1 VAQLG
6 ILQKKGVIAIDNAK
20 DGMYTLRQRWHF
32 NLNDNIFMSRITLKE
47 LAERANTSIR
57 SVNRAL
63 KGQSGVGKD
72 KRAEILKLAS
82 ELAYT
87 PNIAARNLRM
97 QRSSFVGILG
107 GNYGNNIHTRR
118 LHMLVQKLEE
128 NNYFPLLGTVPENLE
143 ATSQIFREWAGF
155 VNYVIVLGGLKPEVL
170 KEFEKMPQ
178 HFILIDND
186 IDMNT
191 CSRLLVDRSSGIKD
205 GILHLA
211 KNGRKK
217 LARCGD
223 IATRQLGLHKAFK
236 ELQNDKKVDFIH
248 FESKSNFE
256 DGFAIGDKLMG
267 SGADAVFFDTDRM
280 ALGFLKYA
288 WKNGI
293 KIPED
298 ISVIGFDDDP
308 FDTQSCPAL
317 STVAHPIE
325 EINNKIIELI
335 EQNAKTGEDFVF
347 STKFINRESV

>member
-1 VAQLG
+1 MVAFFC
-6 ILQKKGVIAIDNAK
+6 KKIIIAVDNAN

-32 NLNDNIFMSRITLKE
+32 NLIIKDIMSQITLKE
-47 LAERANTSIR
+47 LAEKANTSIR

-63 KGQSGVGKD
+63 KGQSGLGKD

-82 ELAYT
+82 ELGYT
-87 PNIAARNLRM
+87 PNIAARNLRL
-97 QRSSFVGILG
+97 QRSNFVGILG
-107 GNYGNNIHTRR
+107 GNRGNNIHMRR
-118 LHMLVQKLEE
+118 LHMLVQELEE
-128 NNYFPLLGTVPENLE
+128 HDYFPLLAMMPEDIE
-143 ATSQIFREWAGF
+143 TAAQVFREWAGF
-155 VNYVIVLGGLKPEVL
+155 VNYIIVFGNLNPEVL
-170 KEFEKMPQ
+170 SKFEKMPQ
-178 HFILIDND
+178 HFILIDNG
-186 IDMNT
+186 IDT
-191 CSRLLVDRSSGIKD
+191 KVCSRFLIDRSNGIKD

-211 KNGRKK
+211 KNNRKK

-223 IATRQLGLHKAFK
+223 VGSRQLGLKKAFE
-236 ELQNDKKVDFIH
+236 ELQDNKKIDFIYLK
-248 FESKSNFE
+248 SASNFE
-256 DGFAIGDKLMG
+256 DGFAIGDKLMA

-308 FDTQSCPAL
+308 VGTQSCPAL

-335 EQNAKTGEDFVF
+335 EQNAKNGEDFVF

>member
-1 VAQLG
+1 
-6 ILQKKGVIAIDNAK
+6 
-20 DGMYTLRQRWHF
+20 
-32 NLNDNIFMSRITLKE
+32 MSITLKE
-47 LAERANTSIR
+47 LAEKANTSIR

-63 KGQSGVGKD
+63 KGQSGIGKE

-82 ELAYT
+82 KLGYT
-87 PNIAARNLRM
+87 PNIAARNLRL
-97 QRSSFVGILG
+97 QRSNFVGILSG
-107 GNYGNNIHTRR
+107 SLTNNVNLRK
-118 LHMLVQKLEE
+118 MYDLVQKLEE
-128 NNYFPLLGTVPENLE
+128 HDYFPLLSMGPQDVET
-143 ATSQIFREWAGF
+143 ASQMFREWSGF
-155 VNYVIVLGGLKPEVL
+155 VNYIIVLGYLKPEVL
-170 KEFEKMPQ
+170 REFEKMPQ
-178 HFILIDND
+178 HFILIDNN
-186 IDMNT
+186 IDT
-191 CSRLLVDRSSGIKD
+191 AVCSRLLIDRSTGIKD

-211 KNGRKK
+211 KNNRKK

-223 IATRQLGLHKAFK
+223 IATRELGLRKAFK
-236 ELQNDKKVDFIH
+236 ELPNKKKMDFLYL
-248 FESKSNFE
+248 EAKSNFE
-256 DGFAIGDKLMG
+256 DGFAVGDKLMA

-308 FDTQSCPAL
+308 FGIQSCPAL

-335 EQNAKTGEDFVF
+335 EQNVKDGEDFVF

>member
-1 VAQLG
+1 M
-6 ILQKKGVIAIDNAK
+6 IEN
-20 DGMYTLRQRWHF
+20 T
-32 NLNDNIFMSRITLKE
+32 MSQITLKE

-63 KGQSGVGKD
+63 KGQSGIGKD
-72 KRAEILKLAS
+72 KRAEILKLSS

-87 PNIAARNLRM
+87 PNIAARNLRL
-97 QRSSFVGILG
+97 QRSNFVGVLSG
-107 GNYGNNIHTRR
+107 SSELNVHLRKLY
-118 LHMLVQKLEE
+118 MLVQKLEE
-128 NNYFPLLGTVPENLE
+128 HDYFPLLSMEPHDIETAHEL
-143 ATSQIFREWAGF
+143 FREWSGF
-155 VNYVIVLGGLKPEVL
+155 VKYVIVFGRLKTEVL
-170 KEFEKMPQ
+170 KEFEKMSQ
-178 HFILIDND
+178 HFILVDNGIETD
-186 IDMNT
+186 I
-191 CSRLLVDRSSGIKD
+191 CSRLLIDRSNGIKD

-211 KNGRKK
+211 KHNRKK

-223 IATRQLGLHKAFK
+223 IDNRQLGLQKAFK
-236 ELQNDKKVDFIH
+236 ELQDNKKIDFIH
-248 FESKSNFE
+248 FESESNFE
-256 DGFAIGDKLMG
+256 DGFAIGDKLMA

-308 FDTQSCPAL
+308 VGTQSCPAL

-335 EQNAKTGEDFVF
+335 EQNAKNGEDFVF